1 MFRLDPA
8 SGAGFTA
15 GAKGLTGPPTG
26 TTVLPLATVNVAV
39 AVVTFFAGELTG
51 MLLTYF
57 ATPEGTTLC
66 TTLVSF

>member
-1 MFRLDPA
+1 
-8 SGAGFTA
+8 
-15 GAKGLTGPPTG
+15 
-26 TTVLPLATVNVAV
+26 VAV